1 MPSEGK
7 TLAKVLKGSQAF
19 PLLLFISFCPLT
31 HCKQICSGNVSFLL
45 TGYCFIILFFTKNNL
60 ISMCKKTF
68 SQGLPSWHLQCNGN
82 ASTRDWRQPPPGW
95 LFSVQAAILYYLNIN
110 FLHKTLHERVDDH
123 LPIWWPSSVFSY
135 ICNLSLSILLMK
147 HKFQLYLNIVE
158 YNLKSV
164 RLKVQYSIY
173 LLDVY
178 GVVYD
183 DYKVN
188 ICMILVSIWRLYI
201 GYYVYIIGLKIFLL
215 LGGYKHLLHALL
227 VWQSHHLQRHQ
238 RQANVA
244 HKLY

>member
-1 MPSEGK
+1 
-7 TLAKVLKGSQAF
+7 
-19 PLLLFISFCPLT
+19 
-31 HCKQICSGNVSFLL
+31 
-45 TGYCFIILFFTKNNL
+45 
-60 ISMCKKTF
+60 MCKKTF

-82 ASTRDWRQPPPGW
+82 APRVWRQPPPGW
-95 LFSVQAAILYYLNIN
+95 LFRVQATILCSLNIN
-110 FLHKTLHERVDDH
+110 FLHKTIHGRVYDH
-123 LPIWWPSSVFSY
+123 LPIWWPYAIFSY

-147 HKFQLYLNIVE
+147 HKFQLYLNLVE

-164 RLKVQYSIY
+164 WLKVQYSIY

-188 ICMILVSIWRLYI
+188 I
-201 GYYVYIIGLKIFLL
+201 YVWYWYLSDDCISGIMYYIIGLKIFLL

-238 RQANVA
+238 R
-244 HKLY
+244 